1 MVKLFAQIK
10 AGSFNAFRESLAEF
24 TIKFCENEV
33 PKDKINDQFLLF
45 QDQLNAYNKELPDF
59 LVLFLHQLQKFI
71 VSRQGFDIQ
80 LKRAAMQFY
89 CKLDVAKYASFF
101 QEIFEPLATNLN
113 VLSQNQVTY
122 DLLDK
127 SLKNL
132 QNNDQISL
140 LFSDILNNMDRA
152 KIIVLK
158 ALYSNFQLLNFQP
171 TFDDIIKLRILII
184 DENPEISA
192 LAEKTLENFP
202 HQINIT
208 KINGFDL
215 ETFVFKHS
223 KENTEKF
230 TRFAK
235 EMITQNADLSKVF
248 FKKVCSSSSAL
259 YTNEEISEES
269 LLFFPHFLQENMDFI
284 SGDQFE
290 AIFTTLV
297 EKYTLDGKDMV
308 SSQSLQ
314 IGIEVIQYHGPKY
327 SSHIISILEKFLK
340 SPND

>member
-248 FKKVCSSSSAL
+248 FKKV
-259 YTNEEISEES
+259 
-269 LLFFPHFLQENMDFI
+269 
-284 SGDQFE
+284 
-290 AIFTTLV
+290 
-297 EKYTLDGKDMV
+297 
-308 SSQSLQ
+308 
-314 IGIEVIQYHGPKY
+314 
-327 SSHIISILEKFLK
+327 
-340 SPND
+340 